1 MPPEVMALVADFVKV
16 HHVEEVFVKRKRK
29 KAKNAE
35 DESFSRR
42 PPVERPRRAPP
53 GATASEADLSWRHA
67 DPTDRKSTR
76 LNPSHHCAPR
86 QPSSA
91 LKKTNT
97 KTAREKQISIIT
109 DMHN

>member
-1 MPPEVMALVADFVKV
+1 MIRRPPRSTRTDTLFPYPTLFRSLVTADAYEGEHYGQAGDEIVDAVSMPPEVMALVADFVKV

-53 GATASEADLSWRHA
+53 GAI
-67 DPTDRKSTR
+67 
-76 LNPSHHCAPR
+76 
-86 QPSSA
+86 
-91 LKKTNT
+91 
-97 KTAREKQISIIT
+97 AREE
-109 DMHN
+109 D